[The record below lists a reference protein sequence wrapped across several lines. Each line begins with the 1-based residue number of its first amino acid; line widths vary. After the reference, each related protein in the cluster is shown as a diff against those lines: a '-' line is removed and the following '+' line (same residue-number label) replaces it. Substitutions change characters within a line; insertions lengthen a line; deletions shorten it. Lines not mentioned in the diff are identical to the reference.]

1 MSTKLVVTLLATSLL
16 TVGCVAYTDDPSY
29 RGRYGYPDT
38 NRYDRNDGRRYSDW
52 ERKRWE
58 ERKRLYEQQR
68 RDAREQDRNRHEW
81 DKRRHDE
88 DKKHRDDD
96 KRRHEWDKKRVE
108 DRDHN
113 RRDPRHDD

>member
-29 RGRYGYPDT
+29 RGGYGYHDT
-38 NRYDRNDGRRYSDW
+38 NRNDGRRYSDW

-58 ERKRLYEQQR
+58 ERKRVYEQQR

-96 KRRHEWDKKRVE
+96 KKRHEWDKKRIE

-113 RRDPRHDD
+113 RRDSRHDD

>member
-29 RGRYGYPDT
+29 RGGYGYHDT
-38 NRYDRNDGRRYSDW
+38 NRYDRNDGRRYNDW

-58 ERKRLYEQQR
+58 ERQRIYEQQR
-68 RDAREQDRNRHEW
+68 RVAREQDRNRHEW

-88 DKKHRDDD
+88 DKK
-96 KRRHEWDKKRVE
+96 RVE

-113 RRDPRHDD
+113 RRDSRHDD